1 MELVLLTLN
10 LLFPSPVKVT
20 TIHPAAQIKSKS
32 SQLWPSTFI
41 LTVTYSPYFHW
52 LLVSVCVCV
61 SGFHVLYLLFMQ
73 RNCFVFQYV
82 SSSFPFKAISS
93 GVGPNYQTAF
103 IALSLKT
110 KQTILVLPWP
120 QAAWRSLSLLLPST
134 SFQVADYSTLSILTH
149 AVPYSH
155 YSS

>member
-1 MELVLLTLN
+1 M
-10 LLFPSPVKVT
+10 
-20 TIHPAAQIKSKS
+20 
-32 SQLWPSTFI
+32 
-41 LTVTYSPYFHW
+41 TYSPYFHW

-61 SGFHVLYLLFMQ
+61 SGLYLLFMQ

-110 KQTILVLPWP
+110 KQTILVLP
-120 QAAWRSLSLLLPST
+120 
-134 SFQVADYSTLSILTH
+134 
-149 AVPYSH
+149 
-155 YSS
+155 